1 MAKLSDSLFDIGG
14 KTIVITGATG
24 VLGGAMA
31 LGVARAGANVVV
43 LGRRKDAG
51 DALVSKIT
59 GSGAK
64 AVFVQA
70 DVLAEDQLLEAREKI
85 LATFGKIDVLVNAAG
100 GNLPGAVIT
109 PQQNFF
115 DLNMTEFDKVVS
127 LNLTG
132 TVLPTKV
139 LCEDMTKRG
148 HGVIINIA
156 SVSSFRP
163 ITRVVGYAAAKSA
176 LKNFTEWLAIEM
188 AKKFGEG
195 IRVNGIAP
203 GFFITEQNRNLLT
216 NPDGTFTERGGDAIR
231 NTPFARFG
239 QPDELIGTLIWLSS
253 DASRFVTGV
262 TVPVDG
268 GFNVFSGV

>member
-1 MAKLSDSLFDIGG
+1 MSQFSNSLFSISG

-31 LGVARAGANVVV
+31 EGVAKAGANVVI

-51 DALVSKIT
+51 DALVAKINA
-59 GSGAK
+59 SGGK
-64 AVFVQA
+64 ALFAQA
-70 DVLAEDQLLEAREKI
+70 DVLSEEQLLQARESIIRK
-85 LATFGKIDVLVNAAG
+85 FGQIDVLVNAAG

-115 DLNMTEFDKVVS
+115 DLNMAEFDKVVS

-139 LCEDMTKRG
+139 FCEDMTKRG
-148 HGVIINIA
+148 QGIIVNIA

-163 ITRVVGYAAAKSA
+163 ITRVVGYSAAKSA
-176 LKNFTEWLAIEM
+176 LKNFTEWLSIEM
-188 AKKFGEG
+188 ARKFGEG

-216 NPDGTFTERGGDAIR
+216 NPDGSFTPRGEDAIR

-239 QPDELIGTLIWLSS
+239 QPDELIGTLVWLCS

-268 GFNVFSGV
+268 GFNVFCGV